1 MTTLKRLA
9 CGAAVFFAGGA
20 VALGLGAGLV
30 ERGGDH
36 HDDKAGAAHAMP
48 EDMQKMM
55 EQWQALSKNG
65 PQHEGFQRFVG
76 KWNTKSKMYMGE
88 QVMESTGSTEY
99 ELVLGGK
106 FLMQKYN
113 GAMMGQPMQGI
124 GFTGYD
130 NFRKMYVGTW
140 YDSMSTT
147 IYSMSGSMSQ
157 DGKTLTMVGSMDE
170 PMTGEI
176 GKSVKWVCR
185 VVDENTHVFEAWEI
199 LYGQDF
205 KVFDITYTR
214 AK

>member
-1 MTTLKRLA
+1 MMKRAA
-9 CGAAVFFAGGA
+9 CGVAIFLAGGA
-20 VALGLGAGLV
+20 VALGLGAGLK
-30 ERGGDH
+30 DH
-36 HDDKAGAAHAMP
+36 HAEKAKGAQAMP

-65 PQHEGFQRFVG
+65 PQHEGLKKFVG
-76 KWNTKSKMYMGE
+76 KWTTKGKVYMGE
-88 QVMESTGSTEY
+88 TVTESAGSTEY

-113 GAMMGQPMQGI
+113 GEMMGQPMQGI
-124 GFTGYD
+124 GFTGFD

-140 YDSMSTT
+140 YDSLSTAY
-147 IYSMSGSMSQ
+147 YSMSGSMSQ
-157 DGKTLTMVGSMDE
+157 DGKTLTMVGHMDE

-176 GKSVKWVCR
+176 GKAVKWVTR
-185 VVDENTHVFEAWEI
+185 EIDNDTHVFEAWEI